1 MINKSILHLS
11 LALVSCLLLS
21 CNSPIIPA
29 GESTHSD
36 NRTNAINE
44 LSLESGIENI
54 TISLQTFV
62 ERRVRD
68 AAVKVTS
75 QKREGHGSGT
85 YFTYRGFHL
94 VITALHVVDKMDSKH
109 IVIIGKDNESVEAR
123 LLYKD
128 AQNDIAVLQTKG
140 TLESR
145 RALTLNI
152 QESGPQAGD
161 ILTYTGFP
169 SNHDMLT
176 FQGKI
181 AGFEEIDRRNNRS
194 AILVHTYGWFGSS
207 GSCLFNERGQLVAIL
222 WGIDVEVFMVPQ
234 AQEDLVYASLANTI
248 DLDVVLLQACKYAP
262 EKPVCQRVIERDI
275 RQRFGRD

>member
-1 MINKSILHLS
+1 MN
-11 LALVSCLLLS
+11 V
-21 CNSPIIPA
+21 
-29 GESTHSD
+29 
-36 NRTNAINE
+36 INE

-68 AAVKVTS
+68 AAVKITS
-75 QKREGHGSGT
+75 PKREGHGSGT

-94 VITALHVVDKMDSKH
+94 VITAMHVIDEMDPKH

-140 TLESR
+140 VLETR
-145 RALTLNI
+145 RALMLNI
-152 QESGPQAGD
+152 QESVPQAGD
-161 ILTYTGFP
+161 VLTYTGFP

-194 AILVHTYGWFGSS
+194 AILIHTYGWFGSS
-207 GSCLFNERGQLVAIL
+207 GSCLFNERAQLVAIL

-248 DLDVVLLQACKYAP
+248 DLDAVLLRACKYAP
-262 EKPVCQRVIERDI
+262 EKPICQRIINRDI
-275 RQRFGRD
+275 LQRFGRN